1 MKPIEFHGHSLETI
15 RKFPL
20 TVKRE
25 IGYQLDRLQ
34 RGLNPVDWKPMP
46 TIGKGVKEIRIHRQG
61 QYRVIFVTNVGD
73 SILVL
78 HAFQKKAGK
87 TARMDINQAQNA
99 LKRAIKRQE

>member
-1 MKPIEFHGHSLETI
+1 MKSIEFYGNSLETI
-15 RKFPL
+15 RKFPP

-34 RGLNPVDWKPMP
+34 RGLNPVDWKPMA
-46 TIGKGVKEIRIHRQG
+46 TVGKGVKEIRIHWRG

-87 TARMDINQAQNA
+87 TARVDKNQAQNA
-99 LKRAIKRQE
+99 LKQAIKRQE

>member
-1 MKPIEFHGHSLETI
+1 MKSIEFHGHSLETI

-20 TVKRE
+20 VVTRE

-46 TIGKGVKEIRIHRQG
+46 TVGKGVREMRIHRHG
-61 QYRVIFVTNVGD
+61 QYRVIFVTNVAD

-78 HAFQKKAGK
+78 HAFKKKAAK
-87 TARMDINQAQNA
+87 TARVDINQARNA
-99 LKRAIKRQE
+99 LKRATKRRE

>member
-1 MKPIEFHGHSLETI
+1 MKSIEFHGHSLESI

-34 RGLNPVDWKPMP
+34 RGLNPVDWRPMP
-46 TIGKGVKEIRIHRQG
+46 TVGKGVKEIRIKRQG
-61 QYRVIFVTNVGD
+61 QYRVIFVRNVGE

-78 HAFQKKAGK
+78 HAFQKKARK
-87 TARMDINQAQNA
+87 TARVDINQAQNA
-99 LKRAIKRQE
+99 LKRAI